1 MPSPRSTPRRVRYAV
16 VGLGH
21 IAQAA
26 VLPAFAHARRNSQ
39 LTALVS
45 DDPRKMRT
53 LARRFRVPNTYR
65 YEQFG
70 DALQERVFDAVYICL
85 PNHLHRDWVTAAA
98 RGGAHV
104 LCEKPLAVTARD
116 AQEMIEAAQ
125 TAGVR
130 LMTAYRLHFE
140 RANLSAIE
148 LVRSRKL
155 GEPRF
160 FLSGF
165 SMDVRAGNIRLLPEE
180 KGGGPLYDIGVY
192 CTNAARALFRAE
204 PFEVYAARASR
215 KDRRFEQTP
224 EMVAATLRFPGD
236 RLASFTCSFGA
247 ADTGWYHVVGTKGDL
262 RVDPAFEY
270 AQGLGWRA
278 RIDGQISTRR
288 YGKRDQFAPEIL
300 HFSDAVLSGKDPAPS
315 GREGLADVRVVEAL
329 RESASS
335 GRPVR
340 LPDFEVDRRPTL
352 DQENRQPPVR
362 KPNLVGDA
370 ASASR

>member
-1 MPSPRSTPRRVRYAV
+1 VRYAV

>member
-1 MPSPRSTPRRVRYAV
+1 MATPRKTSTRVRYAV

-26 VLPAFAHARRNSQ
+26 VLPAFAHARRNSE
-39 LTALVS
+39 LAALVS
-45 DDPRKMRT
+45 DDARKMRE
-53 LARRFRVPNTYR
+53 LARRYRVPATYT
-65 YEQFG
+65 YEQF
-70 DALQERVFDAVYICL
+70 AEAAEEKAFDAVYICL
-85 PNHLHRDWVTAAA
+85 PNHLHRDWVLAAA
-98 RGGAHV
+98 RAGIHV

-116 AQEMIEAAQ
+116 AERMVEA
-125 TAGVR
+125 TEKAGVL

-160 FLSGF
+160 YVSGF
-165 SMDVRAGNIRLLPEE
+165 SMDVRAGNVRLEAEE
-180 KGGGPLYDIGVY
+180 NGGGPLYDIGVY
-192 CTNAARALFRAE
+192 CLNAVRHLFRAE
-204 PFEVYAARASR
+204 PEEVFAARASR
-215 KDRRFEQTP
+215 KEARFQKSP

-247 ADTGWYHVVGTKGDL
+247 ADTGWYHVVGTKGDV

-270 AQGLGWRA
+270 AEGLGWRA
-278 RIDGQISTRR
+278 KIGDRTMTRR
-288 YGKRDQFAPEIL
+288 YGKRDQFGPEIL
-300 HFSDAVLSGKDPAPS
+300 HFSDRVRSRKTPGPS

-329 RESASS
+329 RESADS
-335 GRPVR
+335 GRAVK
-340 LPDFEVDRRPTL
+340 LPPFEVSKRPTL
-352 DQENRQPPVR
+352 AQENRQPPVP
-362 KPNLVGDA
+362 KPELVGDA